1 MNKEH
6 QKFTPNYEELKQIAE
21 QLRVQKEINIDEL
34 IPMIERATKAYNICK
49 ERLEAVK
56 VALEQYMPPNN
67 EEQTVN

>member
-56 VALEQYMPPNN
+56 VALEKYMPPNN

>member
-56 VALEQYMPPNN
+56 VALEQYMPPSS
-67 EEQTVN
+67 EEQIVN

>member
-1 MNKEH
+1 MTKEH

>member
-67 EEQTVN
+67 EEQAVN